1 MNRPADFH
9 THSLFSSD
17 SDAKPEENIK
27 AAINLGLSSI
37 ALLNTMILI
46 FHRKITKMCYSSLI
60 LTIIFQ
66 VLPASKNYIQ
76 NRFLYI

>member
-37 ALLNTMILI
+37 CFTEHNDFDFPPEDNKDVL
-46 FHRKITKMCYSSLI
+46 FSLI

>member
-37 ALLNTMILI
+37 CFTEHNDFDFPPEDNKDVLLQLDFPPQTELMTTTKII
-46 FHRKITKMCYSSLI
+46 FLI
-60 LTIIFQ
+60 L
-66 VLPASKNYIQ
+66 
-76 NRFLYI
+76 

>member
-37 ALLNTMILI
+37 CFTEHNDFDFPPEDNKDVLFQLDFAAPPQTELMTTTKII
-46 FHRKITKMCYSSLI
+46 FLI
-60 LTIIFQ
+60 L
-66 VLPASKNYIQ
+66 
-76 NRFLYI
+76 

>member
-37 ALLNTMILI
+37 SFNEHNV
-46 FHRKITKMCYSSLI
+46 FHIKKEYRC
-60 LTIIFQ
+60 
-66 VLPASKNYIQ
+66 
-76 NRFLYI
+76 